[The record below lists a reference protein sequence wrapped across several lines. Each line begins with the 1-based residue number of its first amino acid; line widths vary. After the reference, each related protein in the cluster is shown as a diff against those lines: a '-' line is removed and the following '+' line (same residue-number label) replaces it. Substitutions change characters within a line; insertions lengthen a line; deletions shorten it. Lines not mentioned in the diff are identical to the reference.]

1 MIIVTG
7 TIAYD
12 YIMNF
17 PGRFGDHILPDK
29 IHQINLSFIVN
40 KFERRRGGTA
50 GNVSYTM
57 ALLSTPHVLF
67 SIAGKDFA
75 EYKKAFAKLKIDLSQ
90 VLVDK
95 NNYTSTGFSMND
107 KTDNQIWGY
116 FYGASE
122 KIKSLDL
129 KKVLYLHPKGVAS
142 NKDLLL
148 IGPCGAEGSMS
159 LVKQAVKL
167 KIPYMFDPGFI
178 LTAVSDKDLELGVT
192 NCKYLIGN
200 DYEINII
207 KTRIKNW
214 KKIFTSKITI
224 TTLGEKG
231 AVIKTPTKTYG
242 ISAARPKEIADPTGA
257 GDAWRGGFLAGL
269 QRKFD
274 LQVCGQMGAV
284 AAAYAVENYGSQEHK
299 YTKKEFENRY
309 RQNFKSLIKL

>member
-12 YIMNF
+12 YIMDF

-29 IHQINLSFIVN
+29 IHKINLSFIVN

-57 ALLSTPHVLF
+57 ALLSTPHILF
-67 SIAGKDFA
+67 SVAGKDFA
-75 EYKKAFAKLKIDLSQ
+75 EYETVFKKLKINLDQ
-90 VLVDK
+90 VLIDK
-95 NNYTSTGFSMND
+95 NNYTSTGFAMTD
-107 KTDNQIWGY
+107 KKDNQIWGY

-122 KIKSLDL
+122 KIKDLRL
-129 KKVLYLHPKGVAS
+129 KKVADKE
-142 NKDLLL
+142 DLVL
-148 IGPCGAEGSMS
+148 IGPSGAEGSMS
-159 LVKQAVKL
+159 FVRQAIKL

-178 LTAVSDKDLELGVT
+178 LTQVVDQDLELGVA
-192 NCKYLIGN
+192 NCQYLIGN

-207 KTRIKNW
+207 KTRVKSW
-214 KKIFTSKITI
+214 KKIFSTKTII

-231 AVIKTPTKTYG
+231 AIIETPKKTYR
-242 ISAARPKEIADPTGA
+242 ISTAKPLRIADPTGA

-269 QRKFD
+269 EKGFN

-284 AAAYAVENYGSQEHK
+284 ASCYAVENYGSQEHK
-299 YTKKEFENRY
+299 YSKKEFENRY
-309 RQNFKSLIKL
+309 RQNFDSLIKL